1 MQYPT
6 KTTLIIGAS
15 TKPNR
20 YAYKA
25 ALLLQEKNIPVEAV
39 GRQNDTLNYITIHKD
54 LKTFKDIHTI
64 TLYVNPKVQDKYED
78 YIIQLQ
84 PKRVIF
90 NPGTENPKLQSRLK
104 QHGITYEN
112 ACTLVLLKT
121 GQY

>member
-1 MQYPT
+1 MQHTT
-6 KTTLIIGAS
+6 KTTLIIGAT

-39 GRQNDTLNYITIHKD
+39 GRQNDTLDHIIIHKD
-54 LKTFKDIHTI
+54 LIAFENIHTVA
-64 TLYVNPKVQDKYED
+64 LYINPKVQDMYED

-90 NPGTENPKLQSRLK
+90 NPGTENPNLQSRLEH
-104 QHGITYEN
+104 HGISYEN
-112 ACTLVLLKT
+112 ACTLVMLKT